1 MYSISGFGKK
11 TERSNTDDTK
21 CTFCGGNNHS
31 AEKYF
36 KRVRQEEEKFDAA
49 GALDNRQTKRTPW
62 KCFRYGSQDH
72 LIAKFLKPLKNEKLQ
87 KQVPFNK
94 NVNHAC
100 NNGKN
105 TSDQNI

>member
-1 MYSISGFGKK
+1 MGVLITLQKNDLKGSDSKK
-11 TERSNTDDTK
+11 KKS
-21 CTFCGGNNHS
+21 C
-31 AEKYF
+31 
-36 KRVRQEEEKFDAA
+36 AA
-49 GALDNRQTKRTPW
+49 GNLDNRRTERTPW

-72 LIAKFLKPLKNEKLQ
+72 LIANFLKPLKYEKLQ